1 MADDDSDG
9 LQTMEQKVKAV
20 EERGKLLQVSSSYV
34 YDKMRERTIKFDLSR
49 TDDYK
54 DEDDGHIIRGSDWIF
69 KHTGKFW
76 EELETTDDI
85 AVPVRYSD
93 WIVGQENAVRRI
105 RMATR
110 RWIEKLLYLDK
121 LDRLKGHACSSCKKE
136 SQYIYGFEAW
146 KAEGHAQFYLC
157 ELHFKKLSMEE
168 QGLYMPTSGA
178 KKSILK
184 EIGGP
189 YILLVSDPGMGK
201 SLIIKILAEEMEYL
215 YKKYNIRLYDI
226 VSIKNRW
233 NEYQPFVRIVPAG
246 MARRIKDTAVK
257 KQMRKGRVK
266 KLAIYGL
273 LFALIFFGLA
283 LLSSGLYLVFQ
294 SMWYYGIYEGWWR
307 GVPFLMQW
315 PFIIGVL
322 LVVFPMFILV
332 MWPMMRGQALTSG
345 SGKTLDVP
353 EILVDNG
360 PGRKLAINATVANS
374 GKMFGDVDWSAYGD
388 TPGLSKPAHR
398 RIVAG
403 QIHEAHRKVL
413 FMDEIRNL
421 SLISAIEMLTV
432 MEDGEAPIKGHES
445 QGMGSHTASQNVES
459 PPLPA
464 VFFLV
469 AAGNME
475 TINDPRSVLN
485 QLPAF
490 RDRFRY
496 GGIVKMDHA
505 IDATPEN
512 EIRLAQAVTDECFKF
527 NTPPMEKAGIQYLIN
542 HMKRNNYS
550 KRKLAMAFRP
560 LIQAIIVSYELA
572 LEEKARFG
580 GEKGNILTAAYVKT
594 ALREFVKS
602 PEEQAIE
609 EAIELSRFHKLIKV
623 EGAEVGR
630 VNGLWVSKPPDG
642 SKGAGSVASVVA
654 VVRKVKSFRYARFA
668 VTGVIK
674 GEDAWVSDSVRHV
687 TTNINRMYGI
697 NLHAD
702 YDVHI
707 AFAESNKIDGP
718 SAGAAMTMAVM
729 SCLGDPRLPA
739 AKRKPVPMR
748 LEAAMTGG
756 VEILTDQETGFPL
769 VSAIGGAW
777 EKAEG
782 AWRWGCKFV
791 LLPMPNYNEHV
802 DDMLKEEAKENG
814 MTIVGCK
821 SILDYWTFLR
831 ADQPNEEEKKVLI
844 EQGRMKVSA

>member
-1 MADDDSDG
+1 MPSEESGDG
-9 LQTMEQKVKAV
+9 LQKLAEQVK
-20 EERGKLLQVSSSYV
+20 ERGGKLLQVSSSYV

-54 DEDDGHIIRGSDWIF
+54 DEDDGHIIRGSEWVFAHPED
-69 KHTGKFW
+69 FW
-76 EELETTDDI
+76 EQLDTTDDI

-93 WIVGQENAVRRI
+93 WIVGQETAVRRI

-121 LDRLKGHACSSCKKE
+121 LDRLKGRECSKCTKE
-136 SQYIYGFEAW
+136 SVYIYGFEAW
-146 KAEGHAQFYLC
+146 KVEGDAQFYLC
-157 ELHFKKLSMEE
+157 ELHFKRLPMEA
-168 QGLYMPTSGA
+168 QGFYMPTSGA

-215 YKKYNIRLYDI
+215 YKKNEIRLYDI

-233 NEYQPFVRIVPAG
+233 NEYQPFVRQVPAG

-257 KQMRKGRVK
+257 KQMRKGRTK
-266 KLAIYGL
+266 RLAIYGL

-307 GVPFLMQW
+307 GVPSLMSW

-332 MWPMMRGQALTSG
+332 MWPMMRGQSLTKG

-353 EILVDNG
+353 EVLVDNG

-421 SLISAIEMLTV
+421 HLDSAIEMLTV

-445 QGMGSHTASQNVES
+445 RLGSSHTASQNVES

-475 TINDPRSVLN
+475 TISDPASVLN

-505 IDATPEN
+505 IDANPIN
-512 EIRLAQAVTDECFKF
+512 EIKMAQAVTDECFKF
-527 NTPPMEKAGIQYLIN
+527 NTPPMEKAGIRYLIN
-542 HMKRNNYS
+542 HLKRNEYG
-550 KRKLAMAFRP
+550 KRKLRMAFRP
-560 LIQAIIVSYELA
+560 LIQAIIISYELA
-572 LEEKARFG
+572 LEVDADR
-580 GEKGNILTAAYVKT
+580 LTADFVKT

-602 PEEQAIE
+602 PEEQSIE
-609 EAIELSRFHKLIKV
+609 EQIELGKHHKLIKV
-623 EGAEVGR
+623 TGAQVGR
-630 VNGLWVSKPPDG
+630 VNGLWVRKPPNSQD
-642 SKGAGSVASVVA
+642 KGAGSVASVVA
-654 VVRKVKSFRYARFA
+654 TVRKVKSFRYARFA
-668 VTGVIK
+668 VSGVTK
-674 GEDAWVSDSVRHV
+674 EDDAWVSDSIRHV

-707 AFAESNKIDGP
+707 SFAESNKIDGP

-729 SCLGDPRLPA
+729 SCLGDPRLPK

-748 LEAAMTGG
+748 LDTAMTGG
-756 VEILTDQETGFPL
+756 VEILTDEDTGFPL

-791 LLPMPNYNEHV
+791 ILPMPNYNENV
-802 DDMLKEEAKENG
+802 DDMLKEEAEENG
-814 MTIVGCK
+814 MTIVGCR

-831 ADQPNEEEKKVLI
+831 ADKPNEEEKRVLI
-844 EQGRMKVSA
+844 EQGRIKVSI

>member
-9 LQTMEQKVKAV
+9 LQEMDEKVKAI

-34 YDKMRERTIKFDLSR
+34 YDKMRERKIKFDLSR
-49 TDDYK
+49 TDDYE
-54 DEDDGHIIRGSDWIF
+54 DEDDGHIIRGSDWVF

-121 LDRLKGHACSSCKKE
+121 LDRLKGHPCSNCEKE
-136 SQYIYGFEAW
+136 ADYIYAFEAW
-146 KAEGHAQFYLC
+146 KVEGNSQFYLC
-157 ELHFKKLSMEE
+157 ERHFKDFTIEE
-168 QGLYMPTSGA
+168 QGLYLPTSGA

-215 YKKYNIRLYDI
+215 YKKNNIRLYDI

-283 LLSSGLYLVFQ
+283 LLTSGLYLVFQ

-332 MWPMMRGQALTSG
+332 MWPMMRGASLTRG
-345 SGKTLDVP
+345 STKTLDVP
-353 EILVDNG
+353 EVLVDNG
-360 PGRKLAINATVANS
+360 PGRKLAINATVSNS
-374 GKMFGDVDWSAYGD
+374 GKVFGDVDWSAYGD

-398 RIVAG
+398 RLVAG

-421 SLISAIEMLTV
+421 QEMSAVEMLTV
-432 MEDGEAPIKGHES
+432 MEDGEAPIKGHQAGAFS
-445 QGMGSHTASQNVES
+445 SHTASQNVES
-459 PPLPA
+459 PPIPA

-469 AAGNME
+469 VAGNME
-475 TINDPRSVLN
+475 TVHDPNSVLN
-485 QLPAF
+485 KIPAF

-496 GGIVKMDHA
+496 GGIIKMDHA
-505 IDATPEN
+505 IPATPAN
-512 EIRLAQAVTDECFKF
+512 EIKMAQAITDECFKF
-527 NTPPMEKAGIQYLIN
+527 NTPPMTKAGIKALIN
-542 HMKRNNYS
+542 HLKRNEYS
-550 KRKLAMAFRP
+550 KKMLRMAFRP
-560 LIQAIIVSYELA
+560 LIQAIIISYELV
-572 LEEKARFG
+572 LEAG
-580 GEKGNILTAAYVKT
+580 GDKLTAATVKE
-594 ALREFVKS
+594 ALRDFVKS
-602 PEEQAIE
+602 PEEQEIE
-609 EAIELSRFHKLIKV
+609 EQIELGKFRKLITTTGK
-623 EGAEVGR
+623 EVGR
-630 VNGLWVSKPPDG
+630 VNGCWVRKPPNPQD
-642 SKGAGSVASVVA
+642 KGAGSIFSVVA
-654 VVRKVKSFRYARFA
+654 KLRKVKSFRQARFE
-668 VTGVIK
+668 VSGMQHGEETMVQDSIK
-674 GEDAWVSDSVRHV
+674 HV
-687 TTNINRMYGI
+687 VTNINFMYGI
-697 NLHAD
+697 SLETE
-702 YDVHI
+702 YEVHI
-707 AFAESNKIDGP
+707 SFAESHQTEGP

-729 SCLGDPRLPA
+729 SCLGDPRLPKD
-739 AKRKPVPMR
+739 KRRPVPMR
-748 LEAAMTGG
+748 LDTAMTGAIELL
-756 VEILTDQETGFPL
+756 VDQETGFPL
-769 VSAIGGAW
+769 ISSIGGAW
-777 EKAEG
+777 EKTEG
-782 AWRWGCKFV
+782 AWRWGCKNI
-791 LLPMPNYNEHV
+791 LLPMPNYEENV
-802 DDMLKEEAKENG
+802 DDLLMEEARENG
-814 MTIVGCK
+814 MKIMGCK
-821 SILDYWTFLR
+821 SVLDYWTLLR
-831 ADQPNEEEKKVLI
+831 ADKPTEEEKKLLI
-844 EQGRMKVSA
+844 RRPHLKVVA